1 MILKK
6 KLIAFVISAFISSE
20 LTEVVLAFYPPFLSK
35 TLISTPTE
43 DKNNQL
49 SQKDI
54 ERFVTT
60 IALIHQHYI
69 KNINNKTLLDSAISG
84 VMANL
89 DPHSSYLN
97 NNDLKELKTTISG
110 KFVGVGI
117 ELMISKNGLLKVI
130 SPIENSPATCAGIK
144 SNDYIVKINDQLVQ
158 NMSLPE
164 AMGRIKGKKD
174 TIVKLTILRK
184 NVSKPLIFSIQREP
198 IHLVNVKSK
207 MLEPG
212 YGYVRI
218 LFFQNTVEKQ
228 LYNAVNKLKKK
239 SQGHLKGLV
248 LDLRNNPG
256 GLLDISAKVADIFL
270 DASKIH
276 QYHDLIV
283 YTKGRFPSADIQIKA
298 TPGDI
303 IPGTPMI
310 VLINGGSAS
319 ASEIV
324 AGALQDYKRG
334 IIMGTPSFGKGSV
347 QTVLPIGKDDA
358 VKLTTALYYT
368 PANHEIQAKGIIPNV
383 AIPEFSITSPKS
395 ELTLDE
401 ADFQNHLPNNST
413 ILNKANRSTIEE
425 ERSLLQ
431 SQLQLAK
438 SDYQLYEALM
448 MLQGLQVVNLNHSRK

>member
-6 KLIAFVISAFISSE
+6 KLIAFVIFACISFE
-20 LTEVVLAFYPPFLSK
+20 LIGVVFACYPFFLSK
-35 TLISTPTE
+35 TLIATPIA
-43 DKNNQL
+43 DKNDQL

-54 ERFVTT
+54 KRFVTT

-69 KNINNKTLLDSAISG
+69 NNVSNKTLLDSAISG
-84 VMANL
+84 IMANL

-97 NNDLKELKTTISG
+97 NNDLKELKTTLSG

-117 ELMISKNGLLKVI
+117 ELMISKNGFLKVI

-158 NMSLPE
+158 NMSLSE
-164 AMGRIKGKKD
+164 AMDRIKGKKD
-174 TIVKLTILRK
+174 TTVKLTVLRK

-198 IHLVNVKSK
+198 IHLVNVTSK

-218 LFFQNTVEKQ
+218 SFFQNTVEKQ
-228 LYNAVNKLKKK
+228 LYNAVNELKKK
-239 SQGHLKGLV
+239 SQGRLKGLI

-256 GLLDISAKVADIFL
+256 GLLDISAKVADVFL
-270 DASKIH
+270 DANKIH
-276 QYHDLIV
+276 QYHNLIV
-283 YTKGRFPSADIQIKA
+283 YTKGRVPSADIQIKA

-303 IPGTPMI
+303 IPDTPMV

-324 AGALQDYKRG
+324 AGALQDYRRG

-358 VKLTTALYYT
+358 IKLTTALYYT
-368 PANHEIQAKGIIPNV
+368 PASHEIQAKGIVPNV
-383 AIPEFSITSPKS
+383 SIPEFSIISPKS

-401 ADFQNHLPNNST
+401 ADFHNHLTDNNT
-413 ILNKANRSTIEE
+413 TLNKDNKSTIEE
-425 ERSLLQ
+425 EKSLLQ

-438 SDYQLYEALM
+438 SDCQLYEALM
-448 MLQGLQVVNLNHSRK
+448 ILQGLQVVDLNHSR